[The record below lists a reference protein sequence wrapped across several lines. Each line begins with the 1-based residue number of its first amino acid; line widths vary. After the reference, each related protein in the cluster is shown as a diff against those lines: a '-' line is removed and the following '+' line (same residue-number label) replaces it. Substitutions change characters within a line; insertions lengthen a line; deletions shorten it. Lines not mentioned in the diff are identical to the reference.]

1 MSADHLYSFRT
12 SGMDLYSAQGEL
24 HVMDDFGGLQPSP
37 FDLRYVY
44 LEQELHE
51 VDDASWRLYWQDM
64 GIPAQALPAPVRVIT
79 LTPSAA
85 RELRRIEA
93 KLEAWELQH
102 LRALCAEQAQ
112 RIESL
117 EQALSSAQLSADLWG
132 DLAREAQDALHEAGV
147 GAMGI
152 TREGQAV
159 FMPAAPAPTAWQP
172 V

>member
-1 MSADHLYSFRT
+1 MSAGFFISFRT
-12 SGMDLYSAQGEL
+12 SGMELHSVHGEL

-37 FDLRYVY
+37 FDQRYVY

-51 VDDASWRLYWQDM
+51 VDDAAWRLHWPAM
-64 GIPAQALPAPVRVIT
+64 GVPAQPQAAPLRVIT

-102 LRALCAEQAQ
+102 LRALCAEQAE
-112 RIESL
+112 RIEDL
-117 EQALSSAQLSADLWG
+117 ERSLSSAERCAEMWSDM
-132 DLAREAQDALHEAGV
+132 AREAQDALDAQGL

-152 TREGQAV
+152 TRQGAAV
-159 FMPAAPAPTAWQP
+159 FIPAPLAWHP
-172 V
+172 A